1 MLLFKSVAVLAE
13 VGKHQETTCF
23 TEGSRNSK
31 MSYCSHTAKEDI
43 IAFEQLLYMGLGAQ
57 SHFSNKKKLTYT
69 RGHSIYIL
77 GLDTLKTKKQKS
89 QKQPVAHDMTPS
101 HVKQLKTKLLSL
113 YGRNT
118 AN

>member
-1 MLLFKSVAVLAE
+1 MLLCKSVAVLAE

-57 SHFSNKKKLTYT
+57 SHFSKKKKTDVCTWSQRLHT
-69 RGHSIYIL
+69 R
-77 GLDTLKTKKQKS
+77 LDTLKTKNRSPKNNLLL
-89 QKQPVAHDMTPS
+89 MT
-101 HVKQLKTKLLSL
+101 
-113 YGRNT
+113 
-118 AN
+118 